1 MIMKKIVK
9 YVLLDILRN
18 KILISYTLLLF
29 AITMT
34 MLLLGD
40 NETKV
45 LLSLL
50 NIVLIVL
57 PLVSIIFSTIYYYN
71 SVEFI
76 ELLVCQ
82 PIRRT
87 SILLSIYAGL
97 TLSLLIAFAI
107 GVGLPLLLMDHSST
121 AALLVMIGCL
131 LTVIFAALA
140 ILGSVRMR
148 DKARGIGIA
157 ILAWFYFSLLY
168 DGLVLF
174 LLFQFSDYPLEK
186 PSIVLGALNPIDL
199 GRIML
204 LLRLDSSAMMGYT
217 GAVFQEFFGSAGGTL
232 LAFGLL
238 LLWTMVPLLAAV
250 RRFNH
255 KDL

>member
-1 MIMKKIVK
+1 MRKIVK
-9 YVLLDILRN
+9 YVVLDILRN
-18 KILISYTLLLF
+18 KILVSYAVLLF

-34 MLLLGD
+34 MLCLED
-40 NETKV
+40 NQTKA

-71 SVEFI
+71 SIEFI

-82 PIRRT
+82 PIRR
-87 SILLSIYAGL
+87 SRILLSIYAGL
-97 TLSLLIAFAI
+97 ALSLLIAFGI
-107 GVGLPLLLMDHSST
+107 GVGLPLLIMDHSLTSVLLVLIG
-121 AALLVMIGCL
+121 ALLTI
-131 LTVIFAALA
+131 IFSALA
-140 ILGSVRMR
+140 ILGSVFMR
-148 DKARGIGIA
+148 DKARGIGVA

-186 PSIVLGALNPIDL
+186 PSIILGSLNPIDL
-199 GRIML
+199 GRIIL

-217 GAVFQEFFGSAGGTL
+217 GAVFKSFFGSAGGIL
-232 LAFGLL
+232 LGFGILM
-238 LLWTMVPLLAAV
+238 LWMVLPLWGAV
-250 RRFNH
+250 RRFSH

>member
-1 MIMKKIVK
+1 MKKIIK
-9 YVLLDILRN
+9 YVVLDILRN
-18 KILISYTLLLF
+18 RILVSYTVLLL
-29 AITMT
+29 AITLT
-34 MLLLGD
+34 MLCLED
-40 NETKV
+40 NQTKA

-71 SVEFI
+71 SIEFI

-82 PIRRT
+82 PIRR
-87 SILLSIYAGL
+87 SRILLSIYSGL
-97 TLSLLIAFAI
+97 ALSLLIAFGI
-107 GVGLPLLLMDHSST
+107 GVGLPLLIVDHSFTSVLLVLIG
-121 AALLVMIGCL
+121 ALLTI
-131 LTVIFAALA
+131 IFSALA
-140 ILGSVRMR
+140 ILGSVLMR
-148 DKARGIGIA
+148 DKARGIGVA

-186 PSIVLGALNPIDL
+186 PSIVLGSLNPIDL
-199 GRIML
+199 GRIIL

-217 GAVFQEFFGSAGGTL
+217 GAVFKSFFGSTGGIML
-232 LAFGLL
+232 GFGILVM
-238 LLWTMVPLLAAV
+238 WMVLPLLGAI
-250 RRFNH
+250 RRFGH

>member
-1 MIMKKIVK
+1 MKKITK
-9 YVLLDILRN
+9 YVVLDILRN
-18 KILISYTLLLF
+18 KILVSYAVLLL
-29 AITMT
+29 AITLT
-34 MLLLGD
+34 MLCLE
-40 NETKV
+40 NNQTKA

-71 SVEFI
+71 SIEFI

-82 PIRRT
+82 PIRRA

-97 TLSLLIAFAI
+97 ASSLLIAFGI
-107 GVGLPLLLMDHSST
+107 GVGLPLLIMDHSFTSVLLVLIG
-121 AALLVMIGCL
+121 ALLTI
-131 LTVIFAALA
+131 IFSALA
-140 ILGSVRMR
+140 ILGSVFMR
-148 DKARGIGIA
+148 DKARGIGVA

-186 PSIVLGALNPIDL
+186 PSIILGSLNPIDL
-199 GRIML
+199 GRIIL

-217 GAVFQEFFGSAGGTL
+217 GAVFQSFFGSAGGIL
-232 LAFGLL
+232 LGFGMLM
-238 LLWTMVPLLAAV
+238 LWMVLPLLGAI
-250 RRFNH
+250 RRFSH

>member
-1 MIMKKIVK
+1 MKKIIK
-9 YVLLDILRN
+9 YVVLDILRN
-18 KILISYTLLLF
+18 RILVSYTVLLL
-29 AITMT
+29 AITLT
-34 MLLLGD
+34 MMCLQD
-40 NETKV
+40 NQTKA

-71 SVEFI
+71 SIEFI

-82 PIRRT
+82 PIRR
-87 SILLSIYAGL
+87 SRILLSIYAGL
-97 TLSLLIAFAI
+97 ASSLLIAFGI
-107 GVGLPLLLMDHSST
+107 GVGLPLLIVDHSLT
-121 AALLVMIGCL
+121 GILLVLIGSL
-131 LTVIFAALA
+131 LTIIFSALA
-140 ILGSVRMR
+140 IWGSVLMR
-148 DKARGIGIA
+148 DKARGIGVA

-186 PSIVLGALNPIDL
+186 PSIILGSLNPIDL
-199 GRIML
+199 GRIIL

-217 GAVFQEFFGSAGGTL
+217 GAVFKSFFGSVGGIGL
-232 LAFGLL
+232 GFGIM
-238 LLWTMVPLLAAV
+238 LLWMVLPLLAAL
-250 RRFNH
+250 RKFGH

>member
-1 MIMKKIVK
+1 MRKILK

-18 KILISYTLLLF
+18 KTLISYAVLLF
-29 AITMT
+29 VITMT

-82 PIRRT
+82 PIRRKA
-87 SILLSIYAGL
+87 ILLSIYAGL
-97 TLSLLIAFAI
+97 ALSLLIAFGA
-107 GVGLPLLLMDHSST
+107 GVGLPLLIMDHSST
-121 AALLVMIGCL
+121 AALLVLIGGL
-131 LTVIFAALA
+131 LTVIFSALA

-148 DKARGIGIA
+148 DKARGIGMA
-157 ILAWFYFSLLY
+157 ILSWFYFSLLY

-217 GAVFQEFFGSAGGTL
+217 GAVFQEFFGSTGGVL
-232 LAFGLL
+232 LAFALL
-238 LLWTMVPLLAAV
+238 ILWTLVPLWAAV
-250 RRFNH
+250 RRVNH

>member
-1 MIMKKIVK
+1 MKKITK
-9 YVLLDILRN
+9 YVVLDILRN
-18 KILISYTLLLF
+18 KILVSYAVLLL
-29 AITMT
+29 AITLT
-34 MLLLGD
+34 ILCLES
-40 NETKV
+40 NQTKA

-71 SVEFI
+71 SIEFI

-82 PIRRT
+82 PIRRA

-97 TLSLLIAFAI
+97 ASSLLIAFGI
-107 GVGLPLLLMDHSST
+107 GVGVPLLIMDHSLTSVLLVLIG
-121 AALLVMIGCL
+121 ALLTI
-131 LTVIFAALA
+131 IFSALA
-140 ILGSVRMR
+140 ILGSVFMR
-148 DKARGIGIA
+148 DKARGIGVA

-186 PSIVLGALNPIDL
+186 PSIILGSLNPIDL
-199 GRIML
+199 GRIIL

-217 GAVFQEFFGSAGGTL
+217 GAVFQSFFGSAGGIL
-232 LAFGLL
+232 LGFGMLM
-238 LLWTMVPLLAAV
+238 LWMVLPLLGAI
-250 RRFNH
+250 RRFSH

>member
-1 MIMKKIVK
+1 MRKIIK
-9 YVLLDILRN
+9 YVVLDILRN
-18 KILISYTLLLF
+18 KILVSYAVLLF

-34 MLLLGD
+34 MLCLQD
-40 NETKV
+40 NQTKA

-71 SVEFI
+71 SIEFI

-82 PIRRT
+82 PIRR
-87 SILLSIYAGL
+87 SRILLSIYAGL
-97 TLSLLIAFAI
+97 ALSLLIAFGI
-107 GVGLPLLLMDHSST
+107 GVGLPLLIMDHSLTSVLLVLIG
-121 AALLVMIGCL
+121 ALLTI
-131 LTVIFAALA
+131 IFSALA
-140 ILGSVRMR
+140 ILGSVFMR
-148 DKARGIGIA
+148 DKARGIGVA

-186 PSIVLGALNPIDL
+186 PSIILGSLNPIDL
-199 GRIML
+199 GRIIL

-217 GAVFQEFFGSAGGTL
+217 GAVFQSFFGSAGGIL
-232 LAFGLL
+232 LGFGMLV
-238 LLWTMVPLLAAV
+238 LWMVLPLLGAI
-250 RRFNH
+250 RRFSH

>member
-1 MIMKKIVK
+1 MRKIVK
-9 YVLLDILRN
+9 YVVLDILRN
-18 KILISYTLLLF
+18 KILVSYAVLLL
-29 AITMT
+29 AITLT
-34 MLLLGD
+34 MLCLED
-40 NETKV
+40 NQTKA

-71 SVEFI
+71 SIEFI

-82 PIRRT
+82 PIRR
-87 SILLSIYAGL
+87 SRILLSIYAGL
-97 TLSLLIAFAI
+97 ALSLLIAFGI
-107 GVGLPLLLMDHSST
+107 GVGLPLLIMDHSFTSVLLVLT
-121 AALLVMIGCL
+121 GALLTI
-131 LTVIFAALA
+131 IFSALA
-140 ILGSVRMR
+140 ILGSVFMR

-186 PSIVLGALNPIDL
+186 PSIILGSLNPIDL
-199 GRIML
+199 GRIIL

-217 GAVFQEFFGSAGGTL
+217 GAVFKSFFGSAGGMLLGFGILTL
-232 LAFGLL
+232 WMVLP
-238 LLWTMVPLLAAV
+238 LWGAV
-250 RRFNH
+250 RRFSH